1 LAVADVG
8 ETILKAADEVM
19 TGSAVLAGFAICVLD
34 RNTHVPAGAP
44 DVAGVNKAAPA
55 PLSGRPAVVV
65 MTAPPEPSLDQD
77 PPAVVVK
84 LEPFA
89 YASKLFE

>member
-1 LAVADVG
+1 MADVG
-8 ETILKAADEVM
+8 ETILKAADEVT

-34 RNTHVPAGAP
+34 RNTQVPAGGLP

-77 PPAVVVK
+77 PPAAVVK